1 MVLMDRKDVTL
12 PGPGEIMFD
21 SDGKVICH
29 ICGKSFNKVLAHVW
43 QKHGLSAKEYKIKFG
58 LNTTKGIVSESTRE
72 KCQKAVR
79 DNFDKVVVNNLIN
92 KGTATRF
99 TVGSEGRTKD
109 NLSLQSYKALVKRA
123 KDTNFINLRRKQKNS
138 QKNLY

>member
-58 LNTTKGIVSESTRE
+58 LNATKGIVSESTRE
-72 KCQKAVR
+72 KCQK
-79 DNFDKVVVNNLIN
+79 VVVNNLIN
-92 KGTATRF
+92 KGAATRF

-109 NLSLQSYKALVKRA
+109 KLSLQSYKALVKRA

-138 QKNLY
+138 QKNF